1 MESLRN
7 IGWRATTI
15 FLQTITILS
24 WCFLTPLR
32 DQNWFVVF
40 SIFLALSGLL
50 ISLRYIPR
58 IHRLIKARL
67 RVSAQPSK
75 EVQEERKRI
84 ASDLH
89 DTLGSQLVEALNL
102 MNSQSS
108 VEDGPARKVLEQSL
122 LDLRLIVDSMDA
134 QSDNLAMRLAR
145 LRYRLEPAL
154 QRKGLVLHWQLT
166 DPELGVGQQTTLQL
180 PKDRVA
186 HEILA
191 VVQAGISNAIEHAHA
206 TEMWL
211 TLEPYQQGDLQSFG
225 WDWYLSI
232 EDNGTGFDLR
242 AVLNNPGKSGQG
254 VINMFH
260 RMRNIGGDLH
270 IQPRHG
276 GGTQVLMRWRSEP
289 TSLCQ

>member
-7 IGWRATTI
+7 PGWRATTS
-15 FLQTITILS
+15 FLQAVTLIS
-24 WCFLTPLR
+24 WSFLTPLR
-32 DQNWFVVF
+32 DQNWFFVF
-40 SIFLALSGLL
+40 SILVAFGGLL
-50 ISLRYIPR
+50 ISLHYILGIYR
-58 IHRLIKARL
+58 VIKARL
-67 RVSAQPSK
+67 RSSAQPSK
-75 EVQEERKRI
+75 EIQEERKRI

-89 DTLGSQLVEALNL
+89 DTLGSQLIEALSL
-102 MNSQSS
+102 MNLQYSS
-108 VEDGPARKVLEQSL
+108 EDDPARKVLEQSL

-134 QSDNLAMRLAR
+134 QSDNLVMRLAR

-232 EDNGTGFDLR
+232 EDNGKGYDLR
-242 AVLNNPGKSGQG
+242 AVLNDPSKSGHG

-270 IQPRHG
+270 IHPRHG
-276 GGTQVLMRWRSEP
+276 GGTQVLMRWRCES
-289 TSLCQ
+289 TSLS

>member
-40 SIFLALSGLL
+40 SIFLALSGLF

-58 IHRLIKARL
+58 IYRLIKARL
-67 RVSAQPSK
+67 RASAQPSK

-102 MNSQSS
+102 MNSQPS

-180 PKDRVA
+180 PRDRVA

>member
-1 MESLRN
+1 MKSLRN
-7 IGWRATTI
+7 LGWRATTS
-15 FLQTITILS
+15 FLQAITLLS

-32 DQNWFVVF
+32 NQDWFFVF
-40 SIFLALSGLL
+40 SILVAFSGLL
-50 ISLRYIPR
+50 ISLWYIPGIYR
-58 IHRLIKARL
+58 AIKARL
-67 RVSAQPSK
+67 RSSAQPSK

-89 DTLGSQLVEALNL
+89 DTLGSQLVEALSL

-166 DPELGVGQQTTLQL
+166 DPELGVGQQTTLPL
-180 PKDRVA
+180 PRDRVA

-191 VVQAGISNAIEHAHA
+191 VVQASLSNAIEHADA

-211 TLEPYQQGDLQSFG
+211 ILEPYQKGDLQSFG

-276 GGTQVLMRWRSEP
+276 GGTLVLMRWRSEP

>member
-40 SIFLALSGLL
+40 SILVALSGLF

-58 IHRLIKARL
+58 IYRLIKAKL
-67 RVSAQPSK
+67 RASAQPSK

-102 MNSQSS
+102 MNSQPS

>member
-7 IGWRATTI
+7 PGWRATTS
-15 FLQTITILS
+15 FLQAVTLIS
-24 WCFLTPLR
+24 WSFLTPLR
-32 DQNWFVVF
+32 DQNWFFVF
-40 SIFLALSGLL
+40 SILVAFGGLL
-50 ISLRYIPR
+50 ISLHYILGIYR
-58 IHRLIKARL
+58 VIKARL
-67 RVSAQPSK
+67 RSSAQPSK
-75 EVQEERKRI
+75 EIQEERKRI

-89 DTLGSQLVEALNL
+89 DTLGSQLVEALSL
-102 MNSQSS
+102 MNLQSS
-108 VEDGPARKVLEQSL
+108 VEDAPARKVLEQSL

-166 DPELGVGQQTTLQL
+166 DPELGVGQQTTLPL
-180 PKDRVA
+180 PRDRVA

-191 VVQAGISNAIEHAHA
+191 VVQASVSNAIEHADA
-206 TEMWL
+206 TEIWL
-211 TLEPYQQGDLQSFG
+211 TLEPYQKGDLQSFG

-232 EDNGTGFDLR
+232 EDNGKGYDLR
-242 AVLNNPGKSGQG
+242 AVLNDPSKSGHG

-270 IQPRHG
+270 IHPRHG
-276 GGTQVLMRWRSEP
+276 GGTQVLMRWRCESNSP
-289 TSLCQ
+289 S

>member
-1 MESLRN
+1 LEGNNHFPSDHYHTEL
-7 IGWRATTI
+7 
-15 FLQTITILS
+15 
-24 WCFLTPLR
+24 
-32 DQNWFVVF
+32 VF
-40 SIFLALSGLL
+40 SHTAARSELVFCLQYFGGFERIAYLASLHSSNLSSHQGQAALQC
-50 ISLRYIPR
+50 PT
-58 IHRLIKARL
+58 
-67 RVSAQPSK
+67 SK

-166 DPELGVGQQTTLQL
+166 DPELGVGQQTTLPL
-180 PKDRVA
+180 PRDRVA

-232 EDNGTGFDLR
+232 EDNGKGFDLR

-289 TSLCQ
+289 TSLC

>member
-1 MESLRN
+1 M
-7 IGWRATTI
+7 
-15 FLQTITILS
+15 
-24 WCFLTPLR
+24 
-32 DQNWFVVF
+32 
-40 SIFLALSGLL
+40 L
-50 ISLRYIPR
+50 ISLHYTPR
-58 IHRLIKARL
+58 IYRLIKARL

-102 MNSQSS
+102 MNSQPS

-180 PKDRVA
+180 PRDRVA

-232 EDNGTGFDLR
+232 EDNGKGFDLR

-276 GGTQVLMRWRSEP
+276 GGTQILMRWRSEP

>member
-1 MESLRN
+1 MKSLRN
-7 IGWRATTI
+7 LGWRATTS
-15 FLQTITILS
+15 FLQAITLLS

-32 DQNWFVVF
+32 NQDWFFVF
-40 SIFLALSGLL
+40 SILVAFSGLL
-50 ISLRYIPR
+50 ISLWYIPGIYR
-58 IHRLIKARL
+58 VIKARL
-67 RVSAQPSK
+67 RSSAQPSK

-89 DTLGSQLVEALNL
+89 DTLGSQLVEALSL

-166 DPELGVGQQTTLQL
+166 DPELGVGQQTTLPL
-180 PKDRVA
+180 PRDRVA

-191 VVQAGISNAIEHAHA
+191 VVQASLSNAIEHADA

-211 TLEPYQQGDLQSFG
+211 ILEPYQKGDLQSFG

-232 EDNGTGFDLR
+232 EDNGKGYDLR
-242 AVLNNPGKSGQG
+242 AVLNDPSKSGHG

-270 IQPRHG
+270 IHPRHG
-276 GGTQVLMRWRSEP
+276 GGTQVLMRWRCESN
-289 TSLCQ
+289 SLS

>member
-1 MESLRN
+1 M
-7 IGWRATTI
+7 
-15 FLQTITILS
+15 LS

-32 DQNWFVVF
+32 NQDWFFVF
-40 SIFLALSGLL
+40 SILVAFSGLL
-50 ISLRYIPR
+50 ISLWYIPGIYR
-58 IHRLIKARL
+58 AIKARL
-67 RVSAQPSK
+67 RSSAQPSK

-89 DTLGSQLVEALNL
+89 DTLGSQLVEALSL

-166 DPELGVGQQTTLQL
+166 DPELGVGQQTTLPL
-180 PKDRVA
+180 PRDRVA

-191 VVQAGISNAIEHAHA
+191 VVQASLSNAIEHADA

-211 TLEPYQQGDLQSFG
+211 ILEPYQKGDLQSFG

-232 EDNGTGFDLR
+232 EDNGKGYDLR
-242 AVLNNPGKSGQG
+242 AVLNDPSKSGHG

-270 IQPRHG
+270 IHPRHG
-276 GGTQVLMRWRSEP
+276 GGTQVLMRWRCESNSP
-289 TSLCQ
+289 S

>member
-7 IGWRATTI
+7 PGWRATTS
-15 FLQTITILS
+15 FLQAVTLIS
-24 WCFLTPLR
+24 WSFLTPLR
-32 DQNWFVVF
+32 DQNWFFVF
-40 SIFLALSGLL
+40 SILVAFGGLL
-50 ISLRYIPR
+50 ISLHYILGIYR
-58 IHRLIKARL
+58 VIKARL
-67 RVSAQPSK
+67 RSSAQPSK
-75 EVQEERKRI
+75 EIQEERKRI

-89 DTLGSQLVEALNL
+89 DTLGSQLIEALSL
-102 MNSQSS
+102 MNLQSS
-108 VEDGPARKVLEQSL
+108 SEDDPARKVLEQSL

-166 DPELGVGQQTTLQL
+166 DPELGVGQQTTLPL
-180 PKDRVA
+180 PRDRVA

-191 VVQAGISNAIEHAHA
+191 VVQASVSNAIEHADA
-206 TEMWL
+206 TEIWL
-211 TLEPYQQGDLQSFG
+211 TLEPYQKGDLQSFG

-232 EDNGTGFDLR
+232 EDNGKGYDLR
-242 AVLNNPGKSGQG
+242 AVLNDPSKSGHG

-270 IQPRHG
+270 IHPRHG
-276 GGTQVLMRWRSEP
+276 GGTQVLMRWRCES
-289 TSLCQ
+289 TSLS